1 MRWPVDQQYR
11 LVPVR
16 PVLAIVC
23 PGPSWARLLSC
34 AGSQQLLCCMV
45 STSRHFKYAYP
56 CRFGSSACAGVRPY
70 IQVHVISHIALHSR
84 TISLSFFDI
93 DTVLQFASS
102 EKETFSWLYLF
113 LLQYHPHYYS
123 YRTASTILAGSG
135 AVHSTQCSAHPWHK
149 AWERSVTLP
158 DAAITVHKPRRGPTD
173 ATCGDHKTGSKAAVR
188 HATRRPGLQILS
200 HSTPSA
206 TGSQT

>member
-1 MRWPVDQQYR
+1 MSY
-11 LVPVR
+11 VR
-16 PVLAIVC
+16 
-23 PGPSWARLLSC
+23 G
-34 AGSQQLLCCMV
+34 
-45 STSRHFKYAYP
+45 
-56 CRFGSSACAGVRPY
+56 RFGFSSAERTTIHSGACN
-70 IQVHVISHIALHSR
+70 SHIIALSYYSLYLFTVIALHLVFR
-84 TISLSFFDI
+84 EKEILCWLFF
-93 DTVLQFASS
+93 VLLQFHI
-102 EKETFSWLYLF
+102 
-113 LLQYHPHYYS
+113 LQLP
-123 YRTASTILAGSG
+123 TASTILAGSG

>member
-1 MRWPVDQQYR
+1 MSGAILGEAAELSCQSAAPLLHGFNQQASHMRTPA
-11 LVPVR
+11 
-16 PVLAIVC
+16 VLAHSSLRRRTPI
-23 PGPSWARLLSC
+23 
-34 AGSQQLLCCMV
+34 
-45 STSRHFKYAYP
+45 H
-56 CRFGSSACAGVRPY
+56 SSAR
-70 IQVHVISHIALHSR
+70 ISHIAL
-84 TISLSFFDI
+84 LYYLLFFGI
-93 DTVLQFASS
+93 VTGLQFVSE
-102 EKETFSWLYLF
+102 EKETFGWLYLI
-113 LLQYHPHYYS
+113 LLQYHTPQYYS
-123 YRTASTILAGSG
+123 YHTASTILAGSG